1 MGWDTVFLYFII
13 TRIEHT
19 AINREIKIY
28 DSPMHLILF
37 FIFIFQAV
45 EKRDSLARCIYSML
59 FSWLVDKIN
68 SSTSPKE
75 DSSWGMGIEYKSF
88 NNVIS

>member
-1 MGWDTVFLYFII
+1 MGWDTVSIYFII
-13 TRIEHT
+13 NRIEHT

-28 DSPMHLILF
+28 DSPMNFIF
-37 FIFIFQAV
+37 FIIFIFQAV

-68 SSTSPKE
+68 SSISPKE
-75 DSSWGMGIEYKSF
+75 DSSWGMGIK
-88 NNVIS
+88 

>member
-1 MGWDTVFLYFII
+1 MEWDTVSLYFII

-19 AINREIKIY
+19 ANNREKKIY
-28 DSPMHLILF
+28 DSPMNLIFF
-37 FIFIFQAV
+37 FIFILQAV

-68 SSTSPKE
+68 SSISPKE
-75 DSSWGMGIEYKSF
+75 DSSWGMGIK
-88 NNVIS
+88 

>member
-1 MGWDTVFLYFII
+1 MEWDTVSLYFII
-13 TRIEHT
+13 NRIEHT
-19 AINREIKIY
+19 AISREKKIY
-28 DSPMHLILF
+28 DSPMNFIFF
-37 FIFIFQAV
+37 FILQAV

-68 SSTSPKE
+68 SSISPKE
-75 DSSWGMGIEYKSF
+75 DSSWGMEIKYKSF